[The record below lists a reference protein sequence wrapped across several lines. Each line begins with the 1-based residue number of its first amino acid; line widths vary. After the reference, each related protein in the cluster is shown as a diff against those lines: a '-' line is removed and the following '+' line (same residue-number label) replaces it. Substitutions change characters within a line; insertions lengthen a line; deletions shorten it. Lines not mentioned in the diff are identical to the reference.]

1 MARQFIYHM
10 SGLNKAY
17 GSKKVLENIHLS
29 FYPDAKIGILGPNGA
44 GKTTLVKAL
53 TTRNPELRFSISYT
67 TRPQRRNEAD
77 GVDYLFVDKDEFDRL
92 RAAGA
97 LLESAEVFDNFYGT
111 SREQVERHLA
121 AGHHVILEID
131 WQGARQVRKAK
142 PDCVTVFILPP
153 SRAELER
160 RLRSRGTDAEAVI
173 ERRLRDALSDMSHW
187 DEFDYVIINDELDR
201 AVADLEA
208 VLAGEGE
215 ASSTANPA
223 LRQRIR
229 AITGA

>member
-1 MARQFIYHM
+1 VH
-10 SGLNKAY
+10 
-17 GSKKVLENIHLS
+17 GSPSRLFVIAAPS
-29 FYPDAKIGILGPNGA
+29 GA

-67 TRPQRRNEAD
+67 TRLQRRNEAD
-77 GVDYLFVDKDEFDRL
+77 GVDYLFVDKAEFDRL
-92 RAAGA
+92 LAAGA

-111 SREQVERHLA
+111 SREQVEQHLA

-142 PDCVTVFILPP
+142 PDCITVFILPP
-153 SRAELER
+153 SREELER
-160 RLRSRGTDAEAVI
+160 RLRSRGTDTQKVI

-187 DEFDYVIINDELDR
+187 DEFDYVIFNDDLDE

-208 VLAGEGE
+208 VLGGRGA
-215 ASSTANPA
+215 ASATGNPA
-223 LRQRIR
+223 VREAASGLLD
-229 AITGA
+229 